1 MAGKLCNACR
11 DMQARAGP
19 TEQLP
24 TACTRAHKPPTPS
37 FFICFR
43 SFLTLSPRRVYLVAS
58 SAALASL
65 AARHNLSKHSIYPTR
80 LDTGFRPST
89 AAERCL
95 TLLRLLP
102 ETSHSHAFACRN
114 ALQQTVKGDELDVVV
129 VVVCIPPASK
139 QTSPPG
145 IQTLPYSVLLPT
157 PALTQASHHQILL
170 CRHAIITGS
179 QSLASTAD

>member
-1 MAGKLCNACR
+1 VQRLSRYASQGRTDRAAANCLHPNA
-11 DMQARAGP
+11 QASN
-19 TEQLP
+19 TFL
-24 TACTRAHKPPTPS
+24 
-37 FFICFR
+37 FICFR

-89 AAERCL
+89 TAERCL

-102 ETSHSHAFACRN
+102 ETSRSYAFACRN
-114 ALQQTVKGDELDVVV
+114 ALQQTVKGDELDVV